1 MVAPLD
7 LSELQVLIVDD
18 VKAVRQLLTKSLNSL
33 GIEYV
38 REASNIHEAMTTINS
53 SPVDLVFSDWNMDDG
68 DGIDLLKRLRNS
80 EEDRLR
86 YLKFI
91 MVTGS
96 DQKVM
101 AAMDEGAHNII
112 HKPFT
117 PEIIMRKLELLYL

>member
-1 MVAPLD
+1 
-7 LSELQVLIVDD
+7 
-18 VKAVRQLLTKSLNSL
+18 
-33 GIEYV
+33 
-38 REASNIHEAMTTINS
+38 MTTIAN

-68 DGIDLLKRLRNS
+68 DGIDLLKKLRNS
-80 EEDRLR
+80 DDNRLK

-96 DQKVM
+96 DHKVM
-101 AAMDEGAHNII
+101 SAMDEGAHNII